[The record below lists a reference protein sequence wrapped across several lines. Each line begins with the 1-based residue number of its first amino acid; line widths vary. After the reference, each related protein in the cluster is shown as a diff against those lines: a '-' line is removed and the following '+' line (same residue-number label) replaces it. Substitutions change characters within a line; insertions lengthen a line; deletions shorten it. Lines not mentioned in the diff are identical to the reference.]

1 MSLTKIKGQMIG
13 WENQRLIY
21 LDIRSSH
28 KTIGDKDL
36 H

>member
-13 WENQRLIY
+13 GEKQRLIY
-21 LDIRSSH
+21 LDTRSSP